1 MKTIK
6 IQKIGSKLL
15 CIALCMQFFCL
26 GLFAQQDVT
35 KSLLRTA
42 PEAENVDAD
51 YIMQYIEAFKREK
64 QDIHSLMI
72 LRHGKVVSEHWF
84 GDNTADSPHPLW
96 SVSKTFTATSIAFCI
111 AEGKLKVTD
120 KVISFFPDKLPTEI
134 SENLKKMEIHHLLTM
149 TTGHN
154 IAPNH
159 VRFIQ
164 DADWVKGFLSA
175 PVEHEP
181 GTFFIYNSMA
191 SYMLSAI
198 VQKVTG
204 EKIIDYLTPR
214 LFNPLGI
221 TNVTWEESP
230 QGVNAGGW
238 GLSLVT
244 EDLAK
249 MGLFILQK
257 GVWNEKRLLPEEW
270 FDTATARQTA
280 SIPAGQRPENIT
292 PETKEVD
299 WLQGYCYQMWR
310 GRHNTFR
317 ADGTGGQYIII
328 IPDKDAVIVTTAFVQ
343 NMQAEL
349 DLIWEYLLPALKQ

>member
-1 MKTIK
+1 MKKIK
-6 IQKIGSKLL
+6 IKNIGIRLL
-15 CIALCMQFFCL
+15 CIAFCMQFFCSEVC
-26 GLFAQQDVT
+26 AQEDIT
-35 KSLLRTA
+35 KGLLRAA

-51 YIMQYIEAFKREK
+51 CIMQYMEAFKRDK

-84 GDNTADSPHPLW
+84 GNNAADKPHPLW
-96 SVSKTFTATSIAFCI
+96 SISKTFTATAIAFCM

-149 TTGHN
+149 TTGHDA
-154 IAPNH
+154 APNH

-230 QGVNAGGW
+230 QGINAGGW

-244 EDLAK
+244 EDLSK
-249 MGLFILQK
+249 MGQFILQK
-257 GVWNEKRLLPEEW
+257 GVWNGKRLLPEEW
-270 FDTATARQTA
+270 FNIATARQTA

-292 PETKEVD
+292 PDTKEID

-310 GRHNTFR
+310 GRYNTFR

-349 DLIWEYLLPALKQ
+349 DLIWEYLLPAFK